1 MGQVLPGS
9 ATTAEAMRRA
19 KQHRQARLSALSK
32 RYGINQKT
40 VAKWKKRTAVAEL
53 PTGPRQ
59 PRSIVLSSEHEAAIV
74 ALRTHTLL
82 SLDDCLNAL
91 QPTGDNMTGLRQIAE

>member
-1 MGQVLPGS
+1 
-9 ATTAEAMRRA
+9 MRRA
-19 KQHRQARLSALSK
+19 KQHRQARLRALSK

-53 PTGPRQ
+53 PNGPRQ
-59 PRSIVLSSEHEAAIV
+59 PRSIVFSSEHEAAIV
-74 ALRTHTLL
+74 AFRTHTLL
-82 SLDDCLNAL
+82 SLDDCLNEL